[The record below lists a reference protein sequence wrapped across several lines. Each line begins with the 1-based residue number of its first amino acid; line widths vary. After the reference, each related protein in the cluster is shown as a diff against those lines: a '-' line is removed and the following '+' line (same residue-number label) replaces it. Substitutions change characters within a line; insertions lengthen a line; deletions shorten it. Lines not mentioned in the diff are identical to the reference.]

1 MTVAVSANAALS
13 SNEAA
18 ERLGVSPS
26 TIKNWAVRLPVPSW
40 VDDEGTRR
48 FPDDALAILETV
60 KLMREDERS
69 YATIR
74 RTIAPGTP
82 TAPLRERVGEGR
94 ATPTGPQVAE
104 IMGVVRP
111 MWNALQCEHATA
123 SRRIARLEAKIDEL
137 RADRVAL
144 AAELAALRKA
154 VGAPRR
160 PWWRRLFG

>member
-1 MTVAVSANAALS
+1 MTVALS

-40 VDDEGTRR
+40 VDAEGTRR
-48 FPDDALAILETV
+48 FPDEALAILETV

-74 RTIAPGTP
+74 RTIEPTGQLRPPAEPGRP
-82 TAPLRERVGEGR
+82 TTASPERV
-94 ATPTGPQVAE
+94 AE
-104 IMGVVRP
+104 VMGVVRP

-123 SRRIARLEAKIDEL
+123 AKRIARLEAKLDEL
-137 RADRVAL
+137 RADRVAMQ
-144 AAELAALRKA
+144 AELEALRKL
-154 VGAPRR
+154 VGRPAR
-160 PWWRRLFG
+160 PWWKRLFG

>member
-1 MTVAVSANAALS
+1 MSLALS

-40 VDDEGTRR
+40 VDADGTRR
-48 FPDDALAILETV
+48 FPDEALAILETV
-60 KLMREDERS
+60 KQMRDAERS

-74 RTIAPGTP
+74 RTIEP
-82 TAPLRERVGEGR
+82 TAPLREPAEPGR
-94 ATPTGPQVAE
+94 PTSASPERVAE
-104 IMGVVRP
+104 VMGVVRP

-137 RADRVAL
+137 RADRVAMQ
-144 AAELAALRKA
+144 AELEVLRRDL
-154 VGAPRR
+154 GRPSR